1 MSNTKLKEFLL
12 KYLNITV
19 GCILYAVAVSFFL
32 DPNGIV
38 PGGFTGLAMILC
50 RFIPLTT
57 GTMTII
63 LNLPLI
69 AVAIW
74 KFGGKFLSSSIY
86 AVVASSVF
94 IDLLA
99 LIGPLSNDMLLS
111 ALVGGLL
118 MAIGLV
124 FVLKEGGTTGGTDIV
139 VKLLRLKFRSL
150 SAGTLFTFT
159 DGAIVALSAVVFKNV
174 EVALYAAICIIVYSK
189 VIDLI
194 LYGSDEAKM
203 LMIISDK
210 RDEIVKRLLTEID
223 AGATIFE
230 ATGAYSGQPKP
241 VVMCVVKKQNAP
253 KALKIVKHEDPE
265 AFTIISTANE
275 VFGEGYKNHDDKSL

>member
-1 MSNTKLKEFLL
+1 MSNTKLKDLLL
-12 KYLNITV
+12 KYLNITI
-19 GCILYAVAVSFFL
+19 GCIIYAIAVSFFL

-50 RFIPLTT
+50 EFISLPT
-57 GTMTII
+57 GTMVMI

-69 AVAIW
+69 VAAIW
-74 KFGGKFLSSSIY
+74 KFGWKFLSSSIY
-86 AVVASSVF
+86 AVVVSSVF
-94 IDLLA
+94 IDLFA
-99 LIGPLSNDMLLS
+99 LIGPLSHDLLLS
-111 ALVGGLL
+111 ALIGGFL
-118 MAIGLV
+118 MAVGLV

-139 VKLLRLKFRSL
+139 VKLLRVKFRSL
-150 SAGTLFTFT
+150 SAGTLFVFA
-159 DGAIVALSAVVFKNV
+159 DGAIVVISAIVFKDI
-174 EVALYAAICIIVYSK
+174 ELALYAGICIIVYSK

-210 RDEIVKRLLTEID
+210 REIIVKRLLEEID
-223 AGATIFE
+223 AGATIIE

-241 VVMCVVKKQNAP
+241 VVMCVVKKQTTP

-275 VFGEGYKNHDDKSL
+275 VFGEGYKNHDDKSI